1 MNFRKNPQIYTTI
14 KYLRYCYYFLT
25 RAAIFCF
32 CLSLS
37 RHNLSNAVLPS
48 SLFPSPLSL
57 SEDYQKT
64 EILASPLLS
73 PPRNTIEY
81 GTNTEKGGDRTN
93 AGFNRPTLAKS
104 DRLTIKHPL
113 LSLSLAAVF
122 FLEQCNGIRR
132 WELKLAGA

>member
-1 MNFRKNPQIYTTI
+1 MNFRKNPQTYTTI
-14 KYLRYCYYFLT
+14 KYPRYCYYFLT

-73 PPRNTIEY
+73 EKYDRRNEY
-81 GTNTEKGGDRTN
+81 GKRRQSN

>member
-1 MNFRKNPQIYTTI
+1 MNFRKNPQTYTTI
-14 KYLRYCYYFLT
+14 KYPRYCYYFLT

-73 PPRNTIEY
+73 PPRNTID
-81 GTNTEKGGDRTN
+81 GTNTEKGGDQTN

>member
-73 PPRNTIEY
+73 PPRNTID
-81 GTNTEKGGDRTN
+81 GTNTEIDGKEAIERTPGLTDRHLQIGSIN
-93 AGFNRPTLAKS
+93 
-104 DRLTIKHPL
+104 D
-113 LSLSLAAVF
+113 
-122 FLEQCNGIRR
+122 
-132 WELKLAGA
+132 